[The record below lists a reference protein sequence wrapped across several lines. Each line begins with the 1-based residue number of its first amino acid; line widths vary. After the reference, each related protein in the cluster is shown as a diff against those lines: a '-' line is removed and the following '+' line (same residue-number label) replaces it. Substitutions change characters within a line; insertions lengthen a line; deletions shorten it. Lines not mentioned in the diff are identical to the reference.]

1 MAEVEFAGVKFK
13 GGKMIAIIMALSTL
27 GGGLY
32 AGFEFYKDY
41 MNMRTKIEKYVAPNL
56 SGFDKKLA
64 VLKKEM
70 EGIVNKAE
78 LKLEVTETKVKV
90 IVSEFNKKLAVL
102 KKEMEGVVNKAETRV
117 EVGEAR
123 VEVIVSEFESLK
135 NEIKAFEKL
144 EEGIKQ
150 TAEDARD
157 YTKEIKRDLKDE
169 LHTMSVQLDSVE
181 KRGKEA
187 FNQVRNSIET
197 NDGKVRTMVTVNSDR
212 FDARR
217 EQLRNDMDNLE
228 KRIKS
233 EMKELKE
240 TINKKI
246 MKALENPLAN
256 MRK

>member
-56 SGFDKKLA
+56 SGFD
-64 VLKKEM
+64 
-70 EGIVNKAE
+70 
-78 LKLEVTETKVKV
+78 
-90 IVSEFNKKLAVL
+90 KKLAVL